1 MIETRFKNTEVG
13 RIPEDWDIVELRNYL
28 ILLTDYDANG
38 SFADMA
44 DNVKTYD
51 GYGYAWYVRATDLEQ
66 NTDISKVKYTDLET
80 YKFLKKS
87 SLYGG
92 EVLVAKRGDIG
103 KVYLFQMKTAHA
115 TLAPNLYLL
124 KLNDRIYPQYLYSF
138 LKYGRGNKLLKGINA
153 STSLGAIYKEDVKS
167 LPIISPTLSEQ
178 KRIATALSNIDA
190 LISELG
196 KLIEKKRAIKQGA
209 MQQLLTGKKR
219 LKGFSEPWVEIKLGD
234 CANVLYGFLFTPDYY
249 TKTGKY
255 KVATIGNVQE
265 GKFYP
270 DGCNNVNISS
280 SFLNDYQYLKP
291 GDLLISMTGNVG
303 RVCIINAEN
312 YVMNYRVGKIVV
324 NSDLCLQLLFHL
336 LNQKGFIEDMLNK
349 AKGAAQLNI
358 SKDDIL
364 SYSFLCP
371 KSISEQTAIASVLS
385 SMDEEISSLEAK
397 REKYASIKQGMMQ
410 QLLTGKIRLID

>member
-13 RIPEDWDIVELRNYL
+13 KIPEDWDIVELRNYL

-124 KLNDRIYPQYLYSF
+124 KLNDRINPQYLYSF

-196 KLIEKKRAIKQGA
+196 KLIEKKQAIKQGA

-219 LKGFSEPWVEIKLGD
+219 LKGFTELWVEKKLGD
-234 CANVLYGFLFTPDYY
+234 ISDIR
-249 TKTGKY
+249 TGKRNGDEQKDNGLY
-255 KVATIGNVQE
+255 PFFVRSQTVYRIDTYSYEGEAIIIPGEGGIGKIFHYIN
-265 GKFYP
+265 GKFDFHQRVYK
-270 DGCNNVNISS
+270 ISDFPVDICVKFIYYYMIHFFGNYALQNTVKATVDS
-280 SFLNDYQYLKP
+280 LRLPTFQSFV
-291 GDLLISMTGNVG
+291 MTIPPCF
-303 RVCIINAEN
+303 R
-312 YVMNYRVGKIVV
+312 
-324 NSDLCLQLLFHL
+324 
-336 LNQKGFIEDMLNK
+336 
-349 AKGAAQLNI
+349 
-358 SKDDIL
+358 
-364 SYSFLCP
+364 
-371 KSISEQTAIASVLS
+371 EQSAIASVLTS
-385 SMDEEISSLEAK
+385 IDNEISALEAK
-397 REKYASIKQGMMQ
+397 RDKYTAIKQGMMQ

>member
-1 MIETRFKNTEVG
+1 MKETRFKDTEIG
-13 RIPEDWDIVELRNYL
+13 RIPEDWEVVHISDLAQNFTGLTYSPDNVREYGTLVLRSSNIQNGKLCYDDNVFVDMVIPERTKVKKDDILVCVR
-28 ILLTDYDANG
+28 NG
-38 SFADMA
+38 SARLIGKCAIIDEVKSETAFGAFMTILRSKNNINPYFVHYIWQSSPLQKQVQ
-44 DNVKTYD
+44 DNL
-51 GYGYAWYVRATDLEQ
+51 GATINQITNKDIDNFVVSAPTKYEEQ
-66 NTDISKVKYTDLET
+66 TRIASALTSIDNLI
-80 YKFLKKS
+80 S
-87 SLYGG
+87 SL
-92 EVLVAKRGDIG
+92 D
-103 KVYLFQMKTAHA
+103 
-115 TLAPNLYLL
+115 
-124 KLNDRIYPQYLYSF
+124 
-138 LKYGRGNKLLKGINA
+138 
-153 STSLGAIYKEDVKS
+153 
-167 LPIISPTLSEQ
+167 
-178 KRIATALSNIDA
+178 
-190 LISELG
+190 
-196 KLIEKKRAIKQGA
+196 KLIEKKKNIKQGT

-219 LKGFSEPWVEIKLGD
+219 LKGFSEPWVEKQLGD

-303 RVCIINAEN
+303 RVCIINADN

-371 KSISEQTAIASVLS
+371 KSISEQSAIATVLS

-397 REKYASIKQGMMQ
+397 RDKYASIKQGMMQ